1 MAGLGS
7 ERKWQIDS
15 YRGGQLRDTFVDELT
30 LASTSMVVTANSRG
44 GGHH

>member
-15 YRGGQLRDTFVDELT
+15 YRGQLRDTFLDELT

-44 GGHH
+44 GHH